1 MHCVSYKHVQVGPQ
15 LIMSSCNVVNMHRS
29 ARRRCR
35 KTSVAWSVPN
45 QSGEKIQNPV
55 SGVLL
60 SSIVS
65 IQPVERSLALP
76 DKSNALSS
84 LLLKHILMH
93 IWRVL
98 LRHWE
103 EARLQ
108 PRLSLA
114 LPGLSAFH
122 YIADDRVKAWVASK
136 KLSILGEK

>member
-1 MHCVSYKHVQVGPQ
+1 M
-15 LIMSSCNVVNMHRS
+15 
-29 ARRRCR
+29 
-35 KTSVAWSVPN
+35 
-45 QSGEKIQNPV
+45 

-60 SSIVS
+60 SSILS

-76 DKSNALSS
+76 DTSNPLSS
-84 LLLKHILMH
+84 LLLKQVLMH

-122 YIADDRVKAWVASK
+122 YIAGGDGVKAWLASK
-136 KLSILGEK
+136 KLSILGET